1 MPEVHV
7 PKLDEREERHVRT
20 AAATTHGS
28 RGQSLFKIALEVV
41 LIGTG
46 VFLGLAGEQWRES
59 ARHRE
64 LADASLRRF
73 RSKILTNRKAVA
85 AVKDYHVT
93 TKKSMDTYLAA
104 DAKTRPSVEVRVNGL
119 QPVFFEHSAWDV
131 ALATQSLAYIDTRL
145 VFAFSRIYTT
155 QANYADLTRGIMQA
169 LYLRPPNEN
178 LAGFLSAVA
187 IYYGDIVY
195 FEPQLLRMYD
205 ETLPQIDRAL
215 GESSV
220 ETTSS
225 K

>member
-7 PKLDEREERHVRT
+7 PKLDEHEQRHVRT
-20 AAATTHGS
+20 GAATAHGS

-59 ARHRE
+59 AHHRE
-64 LADASLRRF
+64 LAEASLRRF
-73 RSKILTNRKAVA
+73 RSEILTNRKAVA

-93 TKKSMDTYLAA
+93 TKKSMETYLAA
-104 DAKTRPSVEVRVNGL
+104 DAKTRPSVDVQVNGL

-131 ALATQSLAYIDTRL
+131 ALATQSLAYIDSQL
-145 VFAFSRIYTT
+145 AFALSRIYTT
-155 QANYADLTRGIMQA
+155 QQNYADLTRGIMQA
-169 LYLRPPNEN
+169 LYLRPPNEK
-178 LAGFLSAVA
+178 LAAFFSAASV
-187 IYYGDIVY
+187 YYGDIVY
-195 FEPQLLRMYD
+195 VEPQLQRMYD
-205 ETLPQIDRAL
+205 EALAQIDRAL
-215 GESSV
+215 GESPA

>member
-1 MPEVHV
+1 MPDVHL
-7 PKLDEREERHVRT
+7 PQLDEHEETDGR
-20 AAATTHGS
+20 AASTSAHQP
-28 RGQSLFKIALEVV
+28 RGQSLFKIGLEVV
-41 LIGTG
+41 LISAG

-64 LADASLRRF
+64 LAEASLRRF
-73 RSKILTNRKAVA
+73 RSEILTNRKAVA
-85 AVKDYHVT
+85 AVKDYHIT
-93 TKKSMDTYLAA
+93 TKKSIDTYLAA
-104 DAKTRPSVEVRVNGL
+104 DPQSRQSRDVSVKGL
-119 QPVFFEHSAWDV
+119 QPVYFEHSAWDLT
-131 ALATQSLAYIDTRL
+131 LATQSLVYIDSQL
-145 VFAFSRIYTT
+145 AFAISRIYTT

-178 LAGFLSAVA
+178 LAAFLSAVA

-195 FEPQLLRMYD
+195 FEPQLLHMYD